1 MMEVVKTSVIDKK
14 LAKNQYRHWF
24 KLTKWNIG
32 LLIAG
37 ITFLAAAIYMQY
49 STKYEIQWNIS
60 ESLPATF
67 FILNKNELPAKND
80 YTAFNYYDKS
90 CNSYRIGLI
99 KKGCRVTFIKKATGV
114 AGDVVTNSGREVFVN
129 GVSMG
134 KAKEYTLKLHRPL
147 EVNSF
152 TGVIPQGYYYVH
164 SDHKDSFDSRYE
176 EIGLIPVSEVR
187 GKAYAYF

>member
-1 MMEVVKTSVIDKK
+1 MEGVKTSVIDEVPTKANY
-14 LAKNQYRHWF
+14 LHWF
-24 KLTKWNIG
+24 KLTKWSVG
-32 LLIAG
+32 LLIVGMA
-37 ITFLAAAIYMQY
+37 FFAAAMYMQY
-49 STKYEIQWNIS
+49 STKYEIRWNIS

-67 FILNKNELPAKND
+67 FILNKDELPVKND
-80 YTAFNYYDKS
+80 YIAFNYYDKS
-90 CNSYRIGLI
+90 CQSYRMRLNR
-99 KKGCRVTFIKKATGV
+99 KGCKVIFIKKATGV

-147 EVNSF
+147 AVNSF